1 MHKTKDNGGRRAT
14 LATRKPLLP
23 VPAFKS
29 LEEAARFW
37 STHDTTEYEMED
49 LDETI
54 EVSPS
59 FKARLQRRKAERLAE
74 LLGLA
79 PEQWQKTQKIAR
91 RKKMPSQTLLK
102 RWIDEGLQ
110 REVA

>member
-1 MHKTKDNGGRRAT
+1 MHKTKRNGERRAS
-14 LATRKPLLP
+14 LAKQKSLLP
-23 VPAFKS
+23 VPTFKS
-29 LEEAARFW
+29 LEEEARFW
-37 STHDTTEYEMED
+37 DTHDTTEYEMED

-79 PEQWQKTQKIAR
+79 PDQWQKTLKVAR

-110 REVA
+110 REAA